1 MKENKKAI
9 LEILK
14 KSSKKDGK
22 FENLVL
28 NLALQKID
36 SDSFEFDG
44 DAVYTNDKKRLVY
57 CMSQEA
63 SFTIPEGVEIIGEMA
78 FRGKKTLKNVI
89 IANSVKEIEHD
100 AFYDCDE
107 LDNVYVPAGVK
118 VVKSYAFAECDK
130 LKKVTFAGTP
140 NKLSRHAFDDC
151 DQLHNIIVPAGS
163 SKFFRKELHFING
176 DTDYLVLE
184 KAEKKAEAEF
194 GAICKG
200 KADVI
205 TNTPD
210 ESFAGKMMGDGMMF
224 VPEEGHIYAPCDANV
239 EFVFPTKHAIGLKT
253 KDGVELLLHIGID
266 TVKMNGE
273 GFDVKVSDGQS
284 VKKGELLMDFDLEKV
299 AREAKSTASVMVF
312 TNLGEDNTIEV
323 VKLGEV
329 KPEELVLKLK

>member
-44 DAVYTNDKKRLVY
+44 NAVYTNDKKRLVY
-57 CMSQEA
+57 CMSQKT

-78 FRGKKTLKNVI
+78 FRGKKALKNII

-130 LKKVTFAGTP
+130 LKKITFAGTP
-140 NKLSRHAFDDC
+140 NKVSRHTFDDC
-151 DQLHNIIVPAGS
+151 EQLHDIIVPKGS
-163 SKFFRKELHFING
+163 SKFFRKELHFIDG

-184 KAEKKAEAEF
+184 KTEKKADMTEKKAEKKAETS
-194 GAICKG
+194 GN
-200 KADVI
+200 KAKKE
-205 TNTPD
+205 P
-210 ESFAGKMMGDGMMF
+210 AK
-224 VPEEGHIYAPCDANV
+224 
-239 EFVFPTKHAIGLKT
+239 
-253 KDGVELLLHIGID
+253 
-266 TVKMNGE
+266 VK
-273 GFDVKVSDGQS
+273 
-284 VKKGELLMDFDLEKV
+284 
-299 AREAKSTASVMVF
+299 
-312 TNLGEDNTIEV
+312 
-323 VKLGEV
+323 
-329 KPEELVLKLK
+329 

>member
-9 LEILK
+9 LDILK
-14 KSSKKDGK
+14 KKSKKDGK

-44 DAVYTNDKKRLVY
+44 DAVYTNDMKRLVY

-78 FRGKKTLKNVI
+78 FRSKKTLKNII

-130 LKKVTFAGTP
+130 LKKITFAGTP
-140 NKLSRHAFDDC
+140 NKLSRHTFDDC
-151 DQLHNIIVPAGS
+151 DQLHDIIVPVGS
-163 SKFFRKELHFING
+163 SKFFRKELHFIDG

-184 KAEKKAEAEF
+184 KAEKKAEIASKKTEAAEKKTE
-194 GAICKG
+194 ASEK
-200 KADVI
+200 KADKKAEI
-205 TNTPD
+205 A
-210 ESFAGKMMGDGMMF
+210 SK
-224 VPEEGHIYAPCDANV
+224 
-239 EFVFPTKHAIGLKT
+239 KT
-253 KDGVELLLHIGID
+253 EASEKKTEASEKKADKKAKNEPAK
-266 TVKMNGE
+266 VK
-273 GFDVKVSDGQS
+273 
-284 VKKGELLMDFDLEKV
+284 
-299 AREAKSTASVMVF
+299 
-312 TNLGEDNTIEV
+312 
-323 VKLGEV
+323 
-329 KPEELVLKLK
+329 

>member
-36 SDSFEFDG
+36 SDSFEYDG

-57 CMSQEA
+57 CMSQEP

-78 FRGKKTLKNVI
+78 FRGKKTLKNII

-107 LDNVYVPAGVK
+107 LDNIYVPAGVK

-140 NKLSRHAFDDC
+140 NKVSRHTFDDC
-151 DQLHNIIVPAGS
+151 DQLHDIIVPAGS
-163 SKFFRKELHFING
+163 SKFFRKELHFIDG

-184 KAEKKAEAEF
+184 KAEKKAEIASKKTEAAEKKTET
-194 GAICKG
+194 AEK
-200 KADVI
+200 KADKKAEI
-205 TNTPD
+205 A
-210 ESFAGKMMGDGMMF
+210 SK
-224 VPEEGHIYAPCDANV
+224 
-239 EFVFPTKHAIGLKT
+239 KT
-253 KDGVELLLHIGID
+253 EAAEKKTEASEKKADKKAKNEPAK
-266 TVKMNGE
+266 VK
-273 GFDVKVSDGQS
+273 
-284 VKKGELLMDFDLEKV
+284 
-299 AREAKSTASVMVF
+299 
-312 TNLGEDNTIEV
+312 
-323 VKLGEV
+323 
-329 KPEELVLKLK
+329 

>member
-44 DAVYTNDKKRLVY
+44 DAVYTNDMKRLVY

-63 SFTIPEGVEIIGEMA
+63 SFAIPEGVEIIGEMA
-78 FRGKKTLKNVI
+78 FRGKKTLKNII

-130 LKKVTFAGTP
+130 LKKITFAGTP
-140 NKLSRHAFDDC
+140 NKLSRHTFDDC
-151 DQLHNIIVPAGS
+151 DQLHDIIVPVGS
-163 SKFFRKELHFING
+163 SKFFRKELHFIDG

-184 KAEKKAEAEF
+184 KAEKKAEIASKKTEAAEKKTE
-194 GAICKG
+194 ASEK
-200 KADVI
+200 KADKKAEI
-205 TNTPD
+205 A
-210 ESFAGKMMGDGMMF
+210 SK
-224 VPEEGHIYAPCDANV
+224 
-239 EFVFPTKHAIGLKT
+239 KT
-253 KDGVELLLHIGID
+253 EASEKKTEASEKKADKKAKNEPAK
-266 TVKMNGE
+266 VK
-273 GFDVKVSDGQS
+273 
-284 VKKGELLMDFDLEKV
+284 
-299 AREAKSTASVMVF
+299 
-312 TNLGEDNTIEV
+312 
-323 VKLGEV
+323 
-329 KPEELVLKLK
+329 

>member
-9 LEILK
+9 LDILK
-14 KSSKKDGK
+14 KKSKKDGK

-44 DAVYTNDKKRLVY
+44 DAVYTNDMKRLVY

-78 FRGKKTLKNVI
+78 FRSKKTLKNII

-130 LKKVTFAGTP
+130 LKKITFAGTP
-140 NKLSRHAFDDC
+140 NKLSRHTFDDC
-151 DQLHNIIVPAGS
+151 DLLHDIIVPIGS
-163 SKFFRKELHFING
+163 SKFFRKELHFIDG

-184 KAEKKAEAEF
+184 DSKKKAEVADKKADASEKKTDKKVETSEKKTDKKVETSEKKAKKEPA
-194 GAICKG
+194 K
-200 KADVI
+200 
-205 TNTPD
+205 
-210 ESFAGKMMGDGMMF
+210 
-224 VPEEGHIYAPCDANV
+224 
-239 EFVFPTKHAIGLKT
+239 
-253 KDGVELLLHIGID
+253 
-266 TVKMNGE
+266 VK
-273 GFDVKVSDGQS
+273 
-284 VKKGELLMDFDLEKV
+284 
-299 AREAKSTASVMVF
+299 
-312 TNLGEDNTIEV
+312 
-323 VKLGEV
+323 
-329 KPEELVLKLK
+329 

>member
-36 SDSFEFDG
+36 SDSFEYDG

-57 CMSQEA
+57 CMSQA
-63 SFTIPEGVEIIGEMA
+63 TSVTIPEGVEIIGEMA
-78 FRGKKTLKNVI
+78 FRGKKALKNVI

-118 VVKSYAFAECDK
+118 VVRSYAFAECDK

-140 NKLSRHAFDDC
+140 GKVSRHTFDDC
-151 DQLHNIIVPAGS
+151 DQLHDIIVPVGS
-163 SKFFRKELHFING
+163 SKFFRKELHFIDG

-184 KAEKKAEAEF
+184 DPKKKAETAEKKAEKKAEISAKKAEKK
-194 GAICKG
+194 AETSEKKDK
-200 KADVI
+200 KADKKEVAEKKAE
-205 TNTPD
+205 TP
-210 ESFAGKMMGDGMMF
+210 
-224 VPEEGHIYAPCDANV
+224 
-239 EFVFPTKHAIGLKT
+239 
-253 KDGVELLLHIGID
+253 
-266 TVKMNGE
+266 
-273 GFDVKVSDGQS
+273 
-284 VKKGELLMDFDLEKV
+284 VKKADKKADSENKAKKEPAKV
-299 AREAKSTASVMVF
+299 K
-312 TNLGEDNTIEV
+312 
-323 VKLGEV
+323 
-329 KPEELVLKLK
+329 

>member
-9 LEILK
+9 LEFLK

-36 SDSFEFDG
+36 SDSFEYDG

-57 CMSQEA
+57 CMSQET

-78 FRGKKTLKNVI
+78 FRGKKALKNVI

-140 NKLSRHAFDDC
+140 EKVSRHTFDDC
-151 DQLHNIIVPAGS
+151 DQLHDIIVPAGS
-163 SKFFRKELHFING
+163 SKFFRKELHFIDG

-184 KAEKKAEAEF
+184 KAEKKAEMTDKKAEKK
-194 GAICKG
+194 AEMTDKKAEKKAEMTDK
-200 KADVI
+200 KADKKA
-205 TNTPD
+205 
-210 ESFAGKMMGDGMMF
+210 EKKAEKK
-224 VPEEGHIYAPCDANV
+224 A
-239 EFVFPTKHAIGLKT
+239 
-253 KDGVELLLHIGID
+253 D
-266 TVKMNGE
+266 TSENKAKNEPAKVK
-273 GFDVKVSDGQS
+273 
-284 VKKGELLMDFDLEKV
+284 
-299 AREAKSTASVMVF
+299 
-312 TNLGEDNTIEV
+312 
-323 VKLGEV
+323 
-329 KPEELVLKLK
+329 

>member
-36 SDSFEFDG
+36 SDSFEYDG

-57 CMSQEA
+57 CMSQA
-63 SFTIPEGVEIIGEMA
+63 TSFTIPEGVEIIGEMA
-78 FRGKKTLKNVI
+78 FRGKKALKNVI

-118 VVKSYAFAECDK
+118 VVRSYAFAECDK

-140 NKLSRHAFDDC
+140 GKVSRHTFDDC
-151 DQLHNIIVPAGS
+151 DQLHDIIVPAGS
-163 SKFFRKELHFING
+163 SKFFRKELHFIDG

-184 KAEKKAEAEF
+184 DPKKKAEKKEVAEKKVETPE
-194 GAICKG
+194 K
-200 KADVI
+200 KADKKA
-205 TNTPD
+205 D
-210 ESFAGKMMGDGMMF
+210 SEK
-224 VPEEGHIYAPCDANV
+224 
-239 EFVFPTKHAIGLKT
+239 K
-253 KDGVELLLHIGID
+253 ID
-266 TVKMNGE
+266 KKADSENKAKKEPAKVK
-273 GFDVKVSDGQS
+273 
-284 VKKGELLMDFDLEKV
+284 
-299 AREAKSTASVMVF
+299 
-312 TNLGEDNTIEV
+312 
-323 VKLGEV
+323 
-329 KPEELVLKLK
+329 

>member
-57 CMSQEA
+57 CMSQET

-78 FRGKKTLKNVI
+78 FRGKKALKNVI

-118 VVKSYAFAECDK
+118 IVRSYAFAECDK

-140 NKLSRHAFDDC
+140 EKVGRHTFDDC
-151 DQLHNIIVPAGS
+151 DQLHDIIVPAGS
-163 SKFFRKELHFING
+163 SKFFRKELHFIDG

-184 KAEKKAEAEF
+184 DSKKKAEIADKKADASEKKTDKKVETSEKKVDKKAETSEKKAKKEPA
-194 GAICKG
+194 K
-200 KADVI
+200 
-205 TNTPD
+205 
-210 ESFAGKMMGDGMMF
+210 ESNSK
-224 VPEEGHIYAPCDANV
+224 I
-239 EFVFPTKHAIGLKT
+239 
-253 KDGVELLLHIGID
+253 ID
-266 TVKMNGE
+266 
-273 GFDVKVSDGQS
+273 
-284 VKKGELLMDFDLEKV
+284 
-299 AREAKSTASVMVF
+299 
-312 TNLGEDNTIEV
+312 
-323 VKLGEV
+323 
-329 KPEELVLKLK
+329 

>member
-36 SDSFEFDG
+36 SDSFEYDG
-44 DAVYTNDKKRLVY
+44 EAVYTNNKKRLVY
-57 CMSQEA
+57 CMSQET

-78 FRGKKTLKNVI
+78 FRGKKALKNVI

-118 VVKSYAFAECDK
+118 VVRSYAFAECDK

-140 NKLSRHAFDDC
+140 EKVGRHTFDDC
-151 DQLHNIIVPAGS
+151 DQLHDIIVPVGS
-163 SKFFRKELHFING
+163 SKFFRKELHFIDG

-184 KAEKKAEAEF
+184 DPKKKAETAEKKAEKKAETSE
-194 GAICKG
+194 KKDK
-200 KADVI
+200 KADKKADKKEVAEKKAE
-205 TNTPD
+205 TP
-210 ESFAGKMMGDGMMF
+210 
-224 VPEEGHIYAPCDANV
+224 
-239 EFVFPTKHAIGLKT
+239 
-253 KDGVELLLHIGID
+253 
-266 TVKMNGE
+266 
-273 GFDVKVSDGQS
+273 
-284 VKKGELLMDFDLEKV
+284 VKKADKKADSENKAKKEPAKV
-299 AREAKSTASVMVF
+299 K
-312 TNLGEDNTIEV
+312 
-323 VKLGEV
+323 
-329 KPEELVLKLK
+329 

>member
-9 LEILK
+9 LDILK
-14 KSSKKDGK
+14 KKSKKDGK

-130 LKKVTFAGTP
+130 LKKITFAGTP
-140 NKLSRHAFDDC
+140 NKLSRHTFDDC
-151 DQLHNIIVPAGS
+151 DQLHDIIVPAGS
-163 SKFFRKELHFING
+163 SKFFRKELHFIDG

-184 KAEKKAEAEF
+184 DPKKKAEIADKKADASEKKTDKKAEASEKKTDKKVETSEKKAETSE
-194 GAICKG
+194 K
-200 KADVI
+200 KAKKE
-205 TNTPD
+205 P
-210 ESFAGKMMGDGMMF
+210 AK
-224 VPEEGHIYAPCDANV
+224 
-239 EFVFPTKHAIGLKT
+239 
-253 KDGVELLLHIGID
+253 
-266 TVKMNGE
+266 VK
-273 GFDVKVSDGQS
+273 
-284 VKKGELLMDFDLEKV
+284 
-299 AREAKSTASVMVF
+299 
-312 TNLGEDNTIEV
+312 
-323 VKLGEV
+323 
-329 KPEELVLKLK
+329 

>member
-36 SDSFEFDG
+36 SDSFEYDG
-44 DAVYTNDKKRLVY
+44 EAVYTNNKKRLVY
-57 CMSQEA
+57 CMSQET

-78 FRGKKTLKNVI
+78 FRGKKALKNVI

-118 VVKSYAFAECDK
+118 VVRSYAFAECDK

-140 NKLSRHAFDDC
+140 EKVGRHTFDDC
-151 DQLHNIIVPAGS
+151 DQLHDIIVPAGS
-163 SKFFRKELHFING
+163 SKFFRKELHFIDG

-184 KAEKKAEAEF
+184 DSKKKAEKKDVAEKKAETPE
-194 GAICKG
+194 KKVEK
-200 KADVI
+200 KAKKE
-205 TNTPD
+205 P
-210 ESFAGKMMGDGMMF
+210 A
-224 VPEEGHIYAPCDANV
+224 
-239 EFVFPTKHAIGLKT
+239 KT
-253 KDGVELLLHIGID
+253 K
-266 TVKMNGE
+266 
-273 GFDVKVSDGQS
+273 
-284 VKKGELLMDFDLEKV
+284 
-299 AREAKSTASVMVF
+299 
-312 TNLGEDNTIEV
+312 
-323 VKLGEV
+323 
-329 KPEELVLKLK
+329 

>member
-36 SDSFEFDG
+36 SDSFEYDG

-57 CMSQEA
+57 CMSQA
-63 SFTIPEGVEIIGEMA
+63 TSFTIPEGVEIIGEMA
-78 FRGKKTLKNVI
+78 FRGKKALKNVI

-118 VVKSYAFAECDK
+118 VVRSYAFAECDK

-140 NKLSRHAFDDC
+140 GKVSRHTFDDC
-151 DQLHNIIVPAGS
+151 DQLHDIIVPVGS
-163 SKFFRKELHFING
+163 SKFFRKELHFIDG

-184 KAEKKAEAEF
+184 DPKKKAEMAEKKVETSE
-194 GAICKG
+194 KKDK
-200 KADVI
+200 KADSEKKADKKAVSE
-205 TNTPD
+205 NKAKKEP
-210 ESFAGKMMGDGMMF
+210 A
-224 VPEEGHIYAPCDANV
+224 
-239 EFVFPTKHAIGLKT
+239 KT
-253 KDGVELLLHIGID
+253 K
-266 TVKMNGE
+266 
-273 GFDVKVSDGQS
+273 
-284 VKKGELLMDFDLEKV
+284 
-299 AREAKSTASVMVF
+299 
-312 TNLGEDNTIEV
+312 
-323 VKLGEV
+323 
-329 KPEELVLKLK
+329 

>member
-36 SDSFEFDG
+36 SDSFEYDG
-44 DAVYTNDKKRLVY
+44 EAVYTNDKKRLVY
-57 CMSQEA
+57 CMSQET

-78 FRGKKTLKNVI
+78 FRGKKALKNVI

-118 VVKSYAFAECDK
+118 VVRSYAFAECDK

-140 NKLSRHAFDDC
+140 EKVGRHTFDDC
-151 DQLHNIIVPAGS
+151 DQLHDIIVPVGS
-163 SKFFRKELHFING
+163 SKFFRKELHFIEG

-184 KAEKKAEAEF
+184 DPKKKVEIAGKKAETPEKKNKKEVAEKKLETPE
-194 GAICKG
+194 K
-200 KADVI
+200 KADKKA
-205 TNTPD
+205 D
-210 ESFAGKMMGDGMMF
+210 SEK
-224 VPEEGHIYAPCDANV
+224 
-239 EFVFPTKHAIGLKT
+239 K
-253 KDGVELLLHIGID
+253 ID
-266 TVKMNGE
+266 KKADSENKAKKEPAKVK
-273 GFDVKVSDGQS
+273 
-284 VKKGELLMDFDLEKV
+284 
-299 AREAKSTASVMVF
+299 
-312 TNLGEDNTIEV
+312 
-323 VKLGEV
+323 
-329 KPEELVLKLK
+329 

>member
-44 DAVYTNDKKRLVY
+44 DAVYTNDMKRLVY

-78 FRGKKTLKNVI
+78 FRSKKTLKNII

-130 LKKVTFAGTP
+130 LKKITFAGTP
-140 NKLSRHAFDDC
+140 NKLSRHTFDDC
-151 DQLHNIIVPAGS
+151 DQLHDIIVPAGS
-163 SKFFRKELHFING
+163 SKFFRKELHFIDG

-184 KAEKKAEAEF
+184 DSKKKAEVADKKADASEKKTDKKVETSEKKTDKKVETSEKKAKKEPA
-194 GAICKG
+194 K
-200 KADVI
+200 
-205 TNTPD
+205 
-210 ESFAGKMMGDGMMF
+210 
-224 VPEEGHIYAPCDANV
+224 
-239 EFVFPTKHAIGLKT
+239 
-253 KDGVELLLHIGID
+253 
-266 TVKMNGE
+266 VK
-273 GFDVKVSDGQS
+273 
-284 VKKGELLMDFDLEKV
+284 
-299 AREAKSTASVMVF
+299 
-312 TNLGEDNTIEV
+312 
-323 VKLGEV
+323 
-329 KPEELVLKLK
+329 

>member
-63 SFTIPEGVEIIGEMA
+63 SFAIPEGVEIIGEMA

-107 LDNVYVPAGVK
+107 LDNVYVPASVK
-118 VVKSYAFAECDK
+118 IVRSYAFAECDK

-140 NKLSRHAFDDC
+140 EKVGRHTFDDC
-151 DQLHNIIVPAGS
+151 NQLHNIIVPAGS

-184 KAEKKAEAEF
+184 KAEKKVEIPEKKAETSEKKSKKEGAE
-194 GAICKG
+194 KKVETPEK
-200 KADVI
+200 KADKKADSE
-205 TNTPD
+205 NKAKKEP
-210 ESFAGKMMGDGMMF
+210 AK
-224 VPEEGHIYAPCDANV
+224 
-239 EFVFPTKHAIGLKT
+239 
-253 KDGVELLLHIGID
+253 
-266 TVKMNGE
+266 VK
-273 GFDVKVSDGQS
+273 
-284 VKKGELLMDFDLEKV
+284 
-299 AREAKSTASVMVF
+299 
-312 TNLGEDNTIEV
+312 
-323 VKLGEV
+323 
-329 KPEELVLKLK
+329 

>member
-36 SDSFEFDG
+36 SDSFEYDG
-44 DAVYTNDKKRLVY
+44 NAVYTNNKKRLVY
-57 CMSQEA
+57 CMSQET

-78 FRGKKTLKNVI
+78 FRGKKALKNVI

-130 LKKVTFAGTP
+130 LKKITFAGTP
-140 NKLSRHAFDDC
+140 NKLSRYAFDDC
-151 DQLHNIIVPAGS
+151 DQLHNIIVPVGS
-163 SKFFRKELHFING
+163 SKFFRKELHFIDG

-184 KAEKKAEAEF
+184 KTEKKADMTEKKAEKKAETSEKKAE
-194 GAICKG
+194 K
-200 KADVI
+200 KADSE
-205 TNTPD
+205 NKAKKEP
-210 ESFAGKMMGDGMMF
+210 AK
-224 VPEEGHIYAPCDANV
+224 
-239 EFVFPTKHAIGLKT
+239 
-253 KDGVELLLHIGID
+253 
-266 TVKMNGE
+266 VK
-273 GFDVKVSDGQS
+273 
-284 VKKGELLMDFDLEKV
+284 
-299 AREAKSTASVMVF
+299 
-312 TNLGEDNTIEV
+312 
-323 VKLGEV
+323 
-329 KPEELVLKLK
+329 

>member
-9 LEILK
+9 LDILK
-14 KSSKKDGK
+14 KKSKKDGK

-44 DAVYTNDKKRLVY
+44 DAVYTNDMKRLGY

-78 FRGKKTLKNVI
+78 FRGKKALKNVI

-118 VVKSYAFAECDK
+118 VVRSYAFAECDK

-140 NKLSRHAFDDC
+140 GKVSRHTFDDC
-151 DQLHNIIVPAGS
+151 DQLHDIIVPSGS
-163 SKFFRKELHFING
+163 SKFFRKELHFIDG

-184 KAEKKAEAEF
+184 DPKKKAEKKEVAEKKVETPE
-194 GAICKG
+194 K
-200 KADVI
+200 KADKKADSEKKADKKAVSE
-205 TNTPD
+205 NKAKKEP
-210 ESFAGKMMGDGMMF
+210 AK
-224 VPEEGHIYAPCDANV
+224 
-239 EFVFPTKHAIGLKT
+239 
-253 KDGVELLLHIGID
+253 
-266 TVKMNGE
+266 VK
-273 GFDVKVSDGQS
+273 
-284 VKKGELLMDFDLEKV
+284 
-299 AREAKSTASVMVF
+299 
-312 TNLGEDNTIEV
+312 
-323 VKLGEV
+323 
-329 KPEELVLKLK
+329 

>member
-9 LEILK
+9 LDILK
-14 KSSKKDGK
+14 KKSKKDGK

-130 LKKVTFAGTP
+130 LKKITFAGTP
-140 NKLSRHAFDDC
+140 NKVSRHAFDDC
-151 DQLHNIIVPAGS
+151 DQLHDIIVPVGS
-163 SKFFRKELHFING
+163 SKFFRKELHFIDG

-184 KAEKKAEAEF
+184 DPKKKAEIADKKMETSEKKTDKKVETSEKKVDKKAETSEKKAKKEPA
-194 GAICKG
+194 K
-200 KADVI
+200 
-205 TNTPD
+205 
-210 ESFAGKMMGDGMMF
+210 
-224 VPEEGHIYAPCDANV
+224 
-239 EFVFPTKHAIGLKT
+239 
-253 KDGVELLLHIGID
+253 
-266 TVKMNGE
+266 VK
-273 GFDVKVSDGQS
+273 
-284 VKKGELLMDFDLEKV
+284 
-299 AREAKSTASVMVF
+299 
-312 TNLGEDNTIEV
+312 
-323 VKLGEV
+323 
-329 KPEELVLKLK
+329 

>member
-44 DAVYTNDKKRLVY
+44 EAVYTNDKKRLVY
-57 CMSQEA
+57 CMSQET

-78 FRGKKTLKNVI
+78 FRGKKALKNVI

-118 VVKSYAFAECDK
+118 VVRSYAFAECDK

-140 NKLSRHAFDDC
+140 EKVGRHTFDDC
-151 DQLHNIIVPAGS
+151 DQLHDIIVPVGS
-163 SKFFRKELHFING
+163 SKFFRKELHFIDG

-184 KAEKKAEAEF
+184 DSKKKAEKKDVAEKKAETPE
-194 GAICKG
+194 K
-200 KADVI
+200 KADKKAKKE
-205 TNTPD
+205 P
-210 ESFAGKMMGDGMMF
+210 A
-224 VPEEGHIYAPCDANV
+224 
-239 EFVFPTKHAIGLKT
+239 KT
-253 KDGVELLLHIGID
+253 K
-266 TVKMNGE
+266 
-273 GFDVKVSDGQS
+273 
-284 VKKGELLMDFDLEKV
+284 
-299 AREAKSTASVMVF
+299 
-312 TNLGEDNTIEV
+312 
-323 VKLGEV
+323 
-329 KPEELVLKLK
+329 